1 MPNSKKELKET
12 EEENKKVKNT
22 KSKSKSV
29 ESKKANKKTD
39 KKLGKKEVNKT
50 TKKQTNKKVEKSKKD
65 KTKEDKKHEYL
76 MEYYDLPYKYNET
89 VVKILVQT
97 PKRLF
102 VYWEVSEKDKKTYLN
117 AFGEDFFNQT
127 YPVLLV
133 HNEELNY
140 TFEVPINDFANSWYL
155 DIKDPKTKYVV
166 QLGRKFRN
174 AKEIKAIPEVVQKE
188 HIDLRN
194 DFVYITDSNKLEAPN
209 DHILFEKLPN
219 QITYRNVK
227 TGEENKKDISDIFEK
242 LDEHYKENKLK
253 EMYKEL
259 YGESTFEE
267 DIIGNPSSGG
277 LSSSGQW

>member
-12 EEENKKVKNT
+12 EEEKKKVKNT
-22 KSKSKSV
+22 KSKSV

-97 PKRLF
+97 PRRLF
-102 VYWEVSEKDKKTYLN
+102 VYWEVSEKDRETYLN

-174 AKEIKAIPEVVQKE
+174 AKEINVAHEIIEKE
-188 HIDLRN
+188 HIDLKN
-194 DFVYITDSNKLEAPN
+194 DFVYITNSNELEAPN
-209 DHILFEKLPN
+209 DHILFEKMPN

-227 TGEENKKDISDIFEK
+227 TGEENKKDILDILDK
-242 LDEHYKENKLK
+242 LDENYKENKLK
-253 EMYKEL
+253 EIYKEL
-259 YGESTFEE
+259 YGDEISDEIMLT
-267 DIIGNPSSGG
+267 NPSSGV
-277 LSSSGQW
+277 LKSSGQW